1 MFNKRLL
8 SEFKENKI
16 LVVGMV
22 ITQWLS
28 LLANVL
34 LIYTMS
40 DFIMKVFNRQVESKD
55 IYILAI
61 TAITVMA
68 SKNQL

>member
-16 LVVGMV
+16 LVMGKV

-34 LIYTMS
+34 LI
-40 DFIMKVFNRQVESKD
+40 
-55 IYILAI
+55 
-61 TAITVMA
+61 
-68 SKNQL
+68 

>member
-34 LIYTMS
+34 
-40 DFIMKVFNRQVESKD
+40 
-55 IYILAI
+55 IL
-61 TAITVMA
+61 
-68 SKNQL
+68 L